1 MKCVPLYLVPRPSYP
16 RWGTGAA
23 RSVRRL
29 AVVGA
34 SAVILSVL
42 GCAGSASTSSAAET
56 PTVEEDIEAEPVT
69 EIAEVEVTPEIGN
82 GTSNASVSTDDAH
95 SKAQSRQEREPG
107 HYDEWIR
114 IPVKIIFEQGSDLD
128 ESDHAMLQE
137 LMASVVQRTDVI
149 RIRVEGYAIPEWE
162 ANHQGLAMAR
172 AEKVVDYLVIE
183 GGMSR
188 QFFELVDAGGGY
200 SDAGAMD
207 RVQWQR
213 VEFVALIRRSRV
225 SR

>member
-1 MKCVPLYLVPRPSYP
+1 MKRVPVSTTPRPSYP
-16 RWGTGAA
+16 RWGTRAA
-23 RSVRRL
+23 QSVRRM

-34 SAVILSVL
+34 SSVILSVL
-42 GCAGSASTSSAAET
+42 GSASCAATSLRSDEPEVVADTQDEVET
-56 PTVEEDIEAEPVT
+56 ASSGPT
-69 EIAEVEVTPEIGN
+69 EIAEVEAEPSNSTPATA
-82 GTSNASVSTDDAH
+82 GTPT
-95 SKAQSRQEREPG
+95 KAQQQGAQNPEFHE
-107 HYDEWIR
+107 EWVR
-114 IPVKIIFEQGSDLD
+114 LPVKIVFEQGSNLD
-128 ESDHAMLQE
+128 ESDHAMLRE
-137 LMASVVQRTDVI
+137 LMASVNHRTDVV

-188 QFFELVDAGGGY
+188 QFFELADAGGGY

-213 VEFVALIRRSRV
+213 VEFVALIRRSR
-225 SR
+225 SAH